1 MCCRNN
7 DDSISVAKCFCVCVC
22 VRVLTLFGMYLN
34 VFFSM
39 NWIPKVRSESSKRE
53 REGNEEGERREDWRE
68 RERKMGGMREREGE
82 REGV

>member
-1 MCCRNN
+1 M
-7 DDSISVAKCFCVCVC
+7 FLCVCVC

-34 VFFSM
+34 VFFFM